1 MMRAMIR
8 SDLFRNF
15 IGGFLLG
22 VIALIALAPADRTD
36 TLRSAI
42 ESLYK
47 A

>member
-1 MMRAMIR
+1 MRSMIR

-22 VIALIALAPADRTD
+22 AMALVALSPAEGTD
-36 TLRSAI
+36 TLKAKI
-42 ESLYK
+42 ESIYK

>member
-1 MMRAMIR
+1 MRTMIR

-22 VIALIALAPADRTD
+22 AAALVALSPAEGTD
-36 TLRSAI
+36 TLKSKI
-42 ESLYK
+42 ESIYK